1 MKSVL
6 FWFFFLNI
14 ILLFFT
20 LVTGPGGTIKHSVR
34 WRGGGGGGEKKR
46 QSFFARVTHHEPTV
60 NNRPL
65 YDEPNY
71 DIIQIA

>member
-6 FWFFFLNI
+6 FWFFLNI

-20 LVTGPGGTIKHSVR
+20 LVTGPGGTIKHILR
-34 WRGGGGGGEKKR
+34 WEGGEEEKTAEVFSPGLR
-46 QSFFARVTHHEPTV
+46 GMDPTV
-60 NNRPL
+60 DNRPL

>member
-6 FWFFFLNI
+6 FWFFLNI

-20 LVTGPGGTIKHSVR
+20 LVTGPERTIKHILR
-34 WRGGGGGGEKKR
+34 WDKGEEEKNAEVFSSTLRGMN
-46 QSFFARVTHHEPTV
+46 PTV